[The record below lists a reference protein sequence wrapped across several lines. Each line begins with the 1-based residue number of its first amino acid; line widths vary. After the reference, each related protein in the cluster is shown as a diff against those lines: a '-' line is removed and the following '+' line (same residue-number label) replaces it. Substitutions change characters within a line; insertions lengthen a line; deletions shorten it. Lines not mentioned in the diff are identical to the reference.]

1 MAPDQVK
8 YTIDQRSSAKVAE
21 FTQGDAGAQMTFA
34 IGVAT
39 WTTQGTLTG
48 DFDGKQWNAA
58 AQNAP
63 SGVCKI
69 SWSKTGSSYCGLHCE
84 IDAS

>member
-39 WTTQGTLTG
+39 WTTQGTLAR
-48 DFDGKQWNAA
+48 DFNGKQRNAA
-58 AQNAP
+58 QKRAIRRVQDL
-63 SGVCKI
+63 V
-69 SWSKTGSSYCGLHCE
+69 E
-84 IDAS
+84 